1 MKRKLIKQ
9 KSAYTITIPIEWI
22 RENNLEA
29 KDEIEL
35 TREKDSLIL
44 SSTMKSKTKEIQIEL
59 EKGTQDYCRIM
70 IEGPYLR
77 GYDKIKL
84 ILSDKKQKNQIQKIV
99 SNLIGFEITNQKE
112 NLIEIT
118 QTAEPTEEQFKNLLE
133 RTINI
138 IAYTQETLQESFE
151 KNSFKELEEI
161 KSQKDDSRRFL
172 LFCTR
177 TLHKK
182 RITTREDETFLHLL
196 LERLILIEHNY
207 SYLYEM
213 LSKIS
218 KLKISNKS
226 KELLEITT
234 EMFNLFRKMLF
245 KKQIKNF
252 PKINKLWKE
261 IYFTT
266 PKSETKEEEI
276 INYHLKYLSKLI
288 FLISQ
293 PNLTVY

>member
-1 MKRKLIKQ
+1 
-9 KSAYTITIPIEWI
+9 
-22 RENNLEA
+22 
-29 KDEIEL
+29 
-35 TREKDSLIL
+35 
-44 SSTMKSKTKEIQIEL
+44 
-59 EKGTQDYCRIM
+59 
-70 IEGPYLR
+70 
-77 GYDKIKL
+77 
-84 ILSDKKQKNQIQKIV
+84 
-99 SNLIGFEITNQKE
+99 
-112 NLIEIT
+112 
-118 QTAEPTEEQFKNLLE
+118 
-133 RTINI
+133 
-138 IAYTQETLQESFE
+138 
-151 KNSFKELEEI
+151 
-161 KSQKDDSRRFL
+161 
-172 LFCTR
+172 
-177 TLHKK
+177 
-182 RITTREDETFLHLL
+182 
-196 LERLILIEHNY
+196 
-207 SYLYEM
+207 M